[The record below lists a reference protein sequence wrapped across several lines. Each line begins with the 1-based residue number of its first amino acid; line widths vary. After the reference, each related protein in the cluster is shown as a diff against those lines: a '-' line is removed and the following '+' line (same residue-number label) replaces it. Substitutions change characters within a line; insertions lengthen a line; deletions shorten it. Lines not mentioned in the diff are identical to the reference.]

1 MSCLLYVTDEES
13 KSKINIDD
21 LYERKQRQ
29 DLKQISIFDKILNRI
44 HKRIQ
49 FTGRNKSAEKHIWFT
64 IPSYIFGEPC
74 YDQGE
79 CIAYIYTKLEENG
92 FFLRYLHPN
101 TLFISWK
108 EWVPTYVRTEL
119 KRKMGIVIDER
130 GKVVQSKSDA
140 AAEAAASEDSN
151 DPNSR
156 IFNDR
161 TGSATQKEG
170 KQYTPIGSY
179 KPTGVY
185 NKEMFEKIERKVS
198 FK

>member
-1 MSCLLYVTDEES
+1 MSCLLYVEDEEA

-29 DLKQISIFDKILNRI
+29 DLKQIRIFDKILNRV

-64 IPSYIFGEPC
+64 IPAYIFGEPC

-79 CIAYIYTKLEENG
+79 CIAYVYTKLEDNG
-92 FFLRYLHPN
+92 FDLKYLHPN

-108 EWVPTYVRTEL
+108 NWVPSYVRTEL
-119 KRKMGIVIDER
+119 KRKMGIVVDER
-130 GKVVQSKSDA
+130 GNVVQNKNDR
-140 AAEAAASEDSN
+140 EQDDEPD

-161 TGSATQKEG
+161 TGVATQKEG
-170 KQYTPIGSY
+170 KQYTPIDSY

-185 NKEMFEKIERKVS
+185 NKEMFERLEKKVT

>member
-1 MSCLLYVTDEES
+1 MSCLLYVNDEET

-49 FTGRNKSAEKHIWFT
+49 YTGRVKSSDKHIWFA
-64 IPSYIFGEPC
+64 IPEYIFGEPV
-74 YDQGE
+74 YDQGD
-79 CIAYIYTKLEENG
+79 CIAYIFTKLEDNG
-92 FFLRYLHPN
+92 FDVKYLHPN

-108 EWVPTYVRTEL
+108 NWVPSYVRTEL
-119 KRKMGIVIDER
+119 KRKMGVVVDEKGNVIQKKE
-130 GKVVQSKSDA
+130 DA
-140 AAEAAASEDSN
+140 AAAEEKND

-161 TGSATQKEG
+161 TGTATQKEQ
-170 KQYTPIGSY
+170 KQYTPIDSY

-185 NKEMFEKIERKVS
+185 NKEMFEKIEKRVS

>member
-1 MSCLLYVTDEES
+1 MSCLLYVNDEEA
-13 KSKINIDD
+13 KTKINIDD

-29 DLKQISIFDKILNRI
+29 DLKQISIFEKILNRI

-49 FTGRNKSAEKHIWFT
+49 FTGRNKSAEKFIWFT
-64 IPSYIFGEPC
+64 IPEYIFGEPL
-74 YDQGE
+74 YDQGD

-92 FFLRYLHPN
+92 FELKYLHPN

-108 EWVPTYVRTEL
+108 NWVPSYVRTEL
-119 KRKMGIVIDER
+119 KCKMGIVVDEK
-130 GKVVQSKSDA
+130 GNIVESKES
-140 AAEAAASEDSN
+140 AEERKD

-161 TGSATQKEG
+161 TGTSIQKEQ
-170 KQYTPIGSY
+170 KQYTPIDSY

-185 NKEMFEKIERKVS
+185 NKEMFEKIEKKVS
-198 FK
+198 FKH

>member
-1 MSCLLYVTDEES
+1 MSCLLYVNDEEA

-21 LYERKQRQ
+21 LYEKKQRQ

-44 HKRIQ
+44 HRRIQ
-49 FTGRNKSAEKHIWFT
+49 FTGRNKAADKHIWFT
-64 IPSYIFGEPC
+64 IPEYIFGEPI
-74 YDQGE
+74 YDKGE
-79 CIAYIYTKLEENG
+79 CIAYIYAKLESNG
-92 FFLRYLHPN
+92 FDLKYIHPN

-108 EWVPTYVRTEL
+108 NWVPSYVRTEL
-119 KRKMGIVIDER
+119 KRKMGIHVDER
-130 GKVVQSKSDA
+130 GNIIEKKGIEQ
-140 AAEAAASEDSN
+140 EEDDRPN
-151 DPNSR
+151 DPNSG

-161 TGSATQKEG
+161 SRPTQTQKEQ
-170 KQYTPIGSY
+170 KQYTPIDSY